1 MDYRHLSQI
10 MVLKKL
16 LHGLQQRLPFG
27 GIRRLTPCDH
37 IQSVLSRLQGR
48 ERDLELKLAQENL
61 PAKRRRLELKL
72 EVIRIQQTKGRARQ
86 FELRDGCK

>member
-1 MDYRHLSQI
+1 

-16 LHGLQQRLPFG
+16 LRRLQRRLPFG
-27 GIRRLTPCDH
+27 GARRLTPCD
-37 IQSVLSRLQGR
+37 QLRSVLSRLQGR
-48 ERDLELKLAQENL
+48 ACDLELKLAQESL
-61 PAKRRRLELKL
+61 PAKRRRLKLKL